1 MTTTLERQS
10 VEKKPVEKK
19 LIQLIYRGT
28 TYSYDPDLV
37 RARSSLPHTHKSSCD
52 LIYRGSTYHFDPAL
66 ARPNSIESS
75 SYELIYRGST
85 YQVHRNEKGEVI
97 HKSTSY

>member
-1 MTTTLERQS
+1 MTTTLQKQP
-10 VEKKPVEKK
+10 VAKKVIK
-19 LIQLIYRGT
+19 LIYRGT
-28 TYSYDPDLV
+28 TYNYNPD
-37 RARSSLPHTHKSSCD
+37 RTRTNSPLPHTRKSACN
-52 LIYRGSTYHFDPAL
+52 LIYRGSAYRFDPAF
-66 ARPNSIESS
+66 AKPNSVTPS

>member
-1 MTTTLERQS
+1 MITTLEKQP
-10 VEKKPVEKK
+10 VQNKPVQNK
-19 LIQLIYRGT
+19 LIQLIYRGS

-37 RARSSLPHTHKSSCD
+37 RARSPLPHTDKSSCD

-66 ARPNSIESS
+66 TRPDSVEPS
-75 SYELIYRGST
+75 SYELICRGST
-85 YQVHRNEKGEVI
+85 YQVYRNEKGEVI

>member
-1 MTTTLERQS
+1 MTAILQ
-10 VEKKPVEKK
+10 KKPVEKK
-19 LIQLIYRGT
+19 VIKLIYRGT
-28 TYSYDPDLV
+28 TYNYDPDLV
-37 RARSSLPHTHKSSCD
+37 RANFPLPHSRKSAGN
-52 LIYRGSTYHFDPAL
+52 LIYRGSAYRFDPAL
-66 ARPNSIESS
+66 AKPNSVTPS